1 MNMNTIDR
9 VKYIKGLDD
18 DIAFLERE
26 LKTFVKFMKSK
37 YFDNIVNIDRI
48 AFISDS
54 GKVVSYLSKI
64 AMLKQLKSDLKSG
77 IEILKYVK

>member
-1 MNMNTIDR
+1 MNTIDR